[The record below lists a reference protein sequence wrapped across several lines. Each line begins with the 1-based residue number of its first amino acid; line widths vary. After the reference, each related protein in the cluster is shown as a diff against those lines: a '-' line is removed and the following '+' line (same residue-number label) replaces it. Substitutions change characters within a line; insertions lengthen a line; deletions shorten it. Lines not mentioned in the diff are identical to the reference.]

1 LEFEVLVFVEGGKPE
16 NLEKNPHS
24 KATNKK
30 LNPHRALGQNQ
41 TWVTLV
47 GGECSHHC
55 AIPPPWVSKEQT
67 FKSKYEANLE
77 CSLKGSEDSNFTP
90 IFHDWILGKFIF
102 SGMSNKVPVTFFL
115 RSSVLEADD

>member
-1 LEFEVLVFVEGGKPE
+1 MKFEVLVFVEGGKTE

-47 GGECSHHC
+47 EGECSHHC

-67 FKSKYEANLE
+67 F
-77 CSLKGSEDSNFTP
+77 
-90 IFHDWILGKFIF
+90 
-102 SGMSNKVPVTFFL
+102 
-115 RSSVLEADD
+115 